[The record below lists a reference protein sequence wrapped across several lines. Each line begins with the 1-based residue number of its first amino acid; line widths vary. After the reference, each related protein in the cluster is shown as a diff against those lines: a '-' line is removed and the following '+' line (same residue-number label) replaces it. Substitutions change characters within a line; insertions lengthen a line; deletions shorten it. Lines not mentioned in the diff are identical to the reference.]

1 MTPGS
6 RDSLPGPLPKAWRAE
21 VRTSDL
27 KQPLRAP
34 DKPCGSVSSGSR
46 PRRCLWRPRWR
57 PGRILL
63 FAADVAVKTPVR
75 SAIHLSSGPSRLL
88 PGNHESASYAA
99 PSGFEVE
106 PWLQEALEAS

>member
-1 MTPGS
+1 M
-6 RDSLPGPLPKAWRAE
+6 DSSFAGLPASSFSESLARRGM
-21 VRTSDL
+21 S
-27 KQPLRAP
+27 LRLETTI
-34 DKPCGSVSSGSR
+34 SGSR
-46 PRRCLWRPRWR
+46 QTM
-57 PGRILL
+57 RISFIRIAAETLPL
-63 FAADVAVKTPVR
+63 APTLATRKNATFAADVAVKTPVR